1 MPVPHSPAILRRV
14 LSQAPLSVS
23 SNHAPAGQRSLLLFI
38 FVLSGFAGLVYQSM
52 WAHYL
57 GLFLGH
63 AAYAQALV
71 LALFMGGMAGG
82 AALVAKAGER
92 WRNLVLGYAIVEAI
106 IGVFGLGFH
115 ALFTGALGLS
125 YDWLMPALGSAWLV
139 NGWKWLL
146 AALLILPQTIL
157 LGMTFP
163 LLSGGMIR
171 RFPGADGRALGG
183 LYFSNSIGAAAGA
196 LAATFLLLPRVGM
209 PGAMVIAGLTNLAVA
224 AMAWR
229 LAVGRETPPPPPKD
243 LPLDA
248 HGRRLPLLV
257 LGATALSGAAS
268 FVYEIVWV
276 RMLSMAVG
284 TTLHAFELMLASF
297 IAGIA
302 FGGLWIRRRADAS
315 DAPLRLAGWMQ
326 LFMGI
331 TALMSL
337 LFYANAFIWVGALM
351 DALARTDGAYALF
364 NLGTAAIAIMIMLP
378 SAFFAGTTLPL
389 FTVALLRQGHG
400 ERSIGRVYAWNTLG
414 AIVGVLAAVHLLIP
428 LLGLKLALC
437 FAAAVDLG
445 IGLFLLWP
453 RVASERAMTAFAAA
467 GGVAIAGLGFA
478 VVQVPWDPM
487 QLASGVYRFGQ
498 TQLPEDDRVIFYR
511 DGKTVSISVIESPGG
526 LRIASNGKV
535 DGSIV
540 YAADTPPSVDEPT
553 MVLLGA
559 LPLAYHPDP
568 REVAVIG
575 FGTGLTSHTVLADP
589 RIARL
594 DTIEIERAMVEGAR
608 HFGSRAER
616 AFDDPRSHIVIDDAK
631 SFFAGAGRRYDII
644 ISEPSNPWISGV
656 GALFSKE
663 FYAFVPRHL
672 EEDGLFV
679 QWLQLYEIDE
689 ALVGAILNALVPAF
703 DDFSAYLAN
712 SSDLLIVASPRGP
725 LREPDLARLFQG
737 ALGDE
742 MRKAAITDADTL
754 AFRRIADARM
764 LRALARR
771 YPEPATSDYYPRL
784 SLEAPRTRFRGDSA
798 DAIRRIPFLKVP
810 LLEWLGVREPL
821 ASIGEAGDLE
831 IHPGEVLTA
840 NALDVVAVLRGE
852 PSNALPTAG
861 IVAPAHRL
869 RMLDTQC
876 DSDWSE
882 DRLALLAD
890 DLHAVTLNILAHLP
904 REALVGALIEPT
916 WLSCP
921 PDDADFAALLVL
933 LESMA
938 KRDAE
943 AIVSQGVLWLANEQR
958 HAALKEFELL
968 VYGVVQLA
976 MVRLGWIEEA
986 ILLEETAGAGVPAED
1001 DFGAARA
1008 LLLAWVDE

>member
-1 MPVPHSPAILRRV
+1 
-14 LSQAPLSVS
+14 
-23 SNHAPAGQRSLLLFI
+23 
-38 FVLSGFAGLVYQSM
+38 
-52 WAHYL
+52 
-57 GLFLGH
+57 
-63 AAYAQALV
+63 
-71 LALFMGGMAGG
+71 
-82 AALVAKAGER
+82 
-92 WRNLVLGYAIVEAI
+92 
-106 IGVFGLGFH
+106 VFGLGFH
-115 ALFTGALGLS
+115 ALFTGALDLS

-171 RFPGADGRALGG
+171 RFPGADGHALGG

-229 LAVGRETPPPPPKD
+229 LAVGRETPPPPPRD
-243 LPLDA
+243 LPLDD
-248 HGRRLPLLV
+248 HHRRLPLLV

-276 RMLSMAVG
+276 RMLSLAVG

-315 DAPLRLAGWMQ
+315 DEPLRLAGWMQ

-337 LFYANAFIWVGALM
+337 LFYANAFVWVGALM
-351 DALARTDGAYALF
+351 DALARSDGAYALF

-400 ERSIGRVYAWNTLG
+400 ERSIGRVYAWNTAG
-414 AIVGVLAAVHLLIP
+414 AILGVFAAVHLLIP
-428 LLGLKLALC
+428 LFGLKLALC
-437 FAAAVDLG
+437 AAAAVDLA
-445 IGLFLLWP
+445 IGLTLLYP
-453 RVASERAMTAFAAA
+453 RVMNERAMTAFAAA

-478 VVQVPWDPM
+478 VTQVPWDPM

-498 TQLPEDDRVIFYR
+498 TRLPEDDHVIYYR

-540 YAADTPPSVDEPT
+540 YAPDLPPSVDEPT
-553 MVLLGA
+553 MVLLAA

-575 FGTGLTSHTVLADP
+575 FGTGLTSHSVLADA
-589 RIARL
+589 RVTRL

-608 HFGSRAER
+608 HFGSRVER
-616 AFDDPRSHIVIDDAK
+616 AFSDPRSHIVIDDAK

-644 ISEPSNPWISGV
+644 VSEPSNPWISGV
-656 GALFSKE
+656 GALFSEE

-672 EEDGLFV
+672 GDDGLFV

-703 DDFSAYLAN
+703 EDFSAYLSN

-725 LREPDLARLFQG
+725 LREPDLERLFEG
-737 ALGDE
+737 ALGE
-742 MRKAAITDADTL
+742 ELRKAAITDADTL

-771 YPEPATSDYYPRL
+771 YAEPPNSDYFPRL
-784 SLEAPRTRFRGDSA
+784 SLDAPRTRFRGDSA
-798 DAIRRIPFLKVP
+798 DAVRRIPFLQVP

-821 ASIGEAGDLE
+821 GFIGAASDFE

-840 NALDVVAVLRGE
+840 NAQDIVAVLRGE

-869 RMLDTQC
+869 RILGAQC
-876 DSDWSE
+876 DTPWND
-882 DRLALLAD
+882 DRIALLAQ
-890 DLHAVTLNILAHLP
+890 DLLTVTLNTLAHRP
-904 REALVGALIEPT
+904 AAALEGALIEPS
-916 WLSCP
+916 WLPCP
-921 PDDADFAALLVL
+921 PEDADFTSLMALL
-933 LESMA
+933 EAMA
-938 KRDAE
+938 RRDAE
-943 AIVSQGVLWLANEQR
+943 AVVGIGVLWLANDQR
-958 HAALKEFELL
+958 SAALRAFEPL

-976 MVRLGWIEEA
+976 MVRMGWHEEA
-986 ILLEETAGAGVPAED
+986 ILLEETAGARIPARD

-1008 LLLAWVDE
+1008 LLLAWLEDVQGAGSGE